1 MGSLSIIDKA
11 QKHSHL
17 RHFVVQTRTFQ
28 IEKARNVDMYEN
40 LSIYI
45 KRQNEKKK
53 QEMEMSAELRR
64 ARREKELKHKRDKS
78 TLGEIKEEIER
89 ERKNLDHLLE
99 EKHRLFVEFK
109 KVLGDDEKRKN
120 LQMAKEVAA
129 YSNLQNITFGPPQ
142 PPATNATVNVT
153 MPKPSYP
160 EPNTTASNV
169 TSNSTILPSSLHHLQ
184 PIQSMFFAQQQQQQH
199 GAQINTSSANS
210 ITIPASHAPS
220 PPSQSS
226 AINHH
231 RLNNERIPTPTTFAS
246 SPKHTLS
253 QQQQQQSSPLI
264 YAKPMLPHPTTPL
277 AMTSISSSSSSPS
290 MISTM
295 SSSSSPQFAND
306 RHRLYKRSH
315 DQMGQSPPVSLSMPT
330 SSVLSALSGQS
341 ASAINTQ
348 PSHLHYLPTNYKP
361 QMNPMQP
368 APFGQHVMPNLEVIQ
383 NHPAFY
389 QQLFPYHGANSY
401 LNPNQK

>member
-40 LSIYI
+40 L
-45 KRQNEKKK
+45 K
-53 QEMEMSAELRR
+53 MEMSAELRR

-231 RLNNERIPTPTTFAS
+231 RLNNERIPTPTTFA
-246 SPKHTLS
+246 T
-253 QQQQQQSSPLI
+253 
-264 YAKPMLPHPTTPL
+264 
-277 AMTSISSSSSSPS
+277 
-290 MISTM
+290 
-295 SSSSSPQFAND
+295 
-306 RHRLYKRSH
+306 
-315 DQMGQSPPVSLSMPT
+315 
-330 SSVLSALSGQS
+330 
-341 ASAINTQ
+341 SAINTQ